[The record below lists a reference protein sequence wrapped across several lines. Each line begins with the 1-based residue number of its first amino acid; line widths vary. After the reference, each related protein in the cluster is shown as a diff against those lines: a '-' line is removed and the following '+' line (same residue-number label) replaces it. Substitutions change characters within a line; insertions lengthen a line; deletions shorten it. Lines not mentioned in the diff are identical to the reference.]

1 MRRMCGTVCFSCG
14 GIIMLSE
21 KNIVNELDTEV
32 FGRKLVVLDE
42 IDSTNNYAKLLA
54 QDGAENGTVVIADY
68 QTAGKGRLGRSFVS
82 PKGTGL
88 YLSLI
93 IRNNISVSSAQL
105 ITSCVAVVA
114 AEAIEE
120 LCGCDVKIKWVN
132 DLFLGGRKIC
142 GILTEASIGF
152 EEAKLDYVIIGI
164 GINVSSLKGKLD
176 SELEKIAS
184 SIEDET
190 GEKISRSKLCA
201 VLLKKLEERMND
213 IESRAF
219 LKEYQRRSM
228 IIGERVVIEE
238 RGVSRAGKAIAIAD
252 DAGLTIEFENGEIH
266 TINSGEARILK
277 E

>member
-1 MRRMCGTVCFSCG
+1 
-14 GIIMLSE
+14 MLSE

-152 EEAKLDYVIIGI
+152 EAAKLDYVIIGI

-238 RGVSRAGKAIAIAD
+238 KGVSRAGKVIAIAD